1 MCIRDRKKVGEG
13 NKYEV
18 QVPTFVSANL
28 IGMLLGGHGKI
39 TLAPQVGERLDL
51 SNNEITDFSFRMS
64 PSTGEEHIS
73 ITLNDEYGKKWET
86 MTTNN
91 LKKKVTIIVDG
102 MIVSSPNVHSPI
114 SVGKFSMANENKEYL
129 KLINSLLKNPSEKVV
144 QPKFQTK
151 LFLVDDEGTTEM
163 PLELEKEYYALQH
176 GFAQNSH
183 AVFQVIDGLPLE
195 PYVKQKL
202 KEDIQRMIDLDLGG
216 YLGHDKFNLP
226 QFRDVMGNARKVLD
240 KTLMEQKMKEE
251 QRLKKMKDD
260 DGLPF

>member
-1 MCIRDRKKVGEG
+1 M
-13 NKYEV
+13 
-18 QVPTFVSANL
+18 PTFVSANL

-163 PLELEKEYYALQH
+163 PLELEQEYYALQH

-240 KTLMEQKMKEE
+240 KTLMEQKAREDQRMKEV
-251 QRLKKMKDD
+251 KVD